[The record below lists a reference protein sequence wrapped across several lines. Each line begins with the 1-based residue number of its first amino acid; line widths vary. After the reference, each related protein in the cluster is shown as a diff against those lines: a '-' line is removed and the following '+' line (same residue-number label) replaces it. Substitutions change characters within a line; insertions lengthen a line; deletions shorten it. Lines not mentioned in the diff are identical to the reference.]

1 MAMEPFR
8 AGYVFALGG
17 RRGVDR
23 GARMPTIKI
32 SGAVMLAIATV
43 TLVASRTRA
52 ADAPLSE
59 AQLVEIAVEANPAVK
74 SARYRWDSTVHSIK
88 QTLSPNDPIFTY
100 TNSDSPKNPLGRAA
114 LREFN
119 FTENF
124 QFPGKAFYQRDQAVR
139 SADIAH
145 LMLAATVRDVRA
157 ATEAGYFQL
166 VLDQALTEVNG
177 ENVQNLDQVVRVT
190 ETAYAG
196 SAVPQTDVIS
206 AEFNLATARQLQ
218 RQYLTAV
225 QNDETALNLQLYR
238 PVDEPLSIDRTLRLE
253 ALNFPLDALIDR
265 AYAIRQEILEAALTE
280 RNANTALY
288 LAKMEY
294 LPDFTA
300 AVQYDDYLV
309 PSFAPSSAGGGF
321 QKRDWVGIIGFNLPI
336 FFWLKQNEDVVR
348 AKANLQAARSDQAL
362 IRIQTA
368 AAIATLY
375 RTAQYAYETAILY
388 RDSLIPL
395 ARQNFRVALTAYQS
409 GKIDFVTLL
418 TVLQSENAARVS
430 YLQAANQFLAGEVSL
445 EQAIGAP
452 LHQ

>member
-1 MAMEPFR
+1 
-8 AGYVFALGG
+8 
-17 RRGVDR
+17 
-23 GARMPTIKI
+23 MPTIKI
-32 SGAVMLAIATV
+32 GGALMLAFATIVIAV
-43 TLVASRTRA
+43 SHAHA

-59 AQLVEIAVEANPAVK
+59 AQLVEIAIEANPAVK
-74 SARYRWDSTVHSIK
+74 SARYRWDVAVHSIK
-88 QTLSPNDPIFTY
+88 QTVAPNDPIFTY
-100 TNSDSPKNPLGRAA
+100 TNSDSVKNPLGRAA

-119 FTENF
+119 FTETF
-124 QFPGKAFYQRDQAVR
+124 QFPGKALYQRDQAVR

-157 ATEAGYFQL
+157 ATETGYFQL
-166 VLDQALTEVNG
+166 VLDGALSEVNA

-190 ETAYAG
+190 ETAYST

-206 AEFNLATARQLQ
+206 SEFDLATARQLQ

-225 QNDETALNLQLYR
+225 ANDETALNLQLYR
-238 PVDEPLSIDRTLRLE
+238 PVSEPLSVDRTLKLE
-253 ALNFPLDALIDR
+253 ALTFPLDALIDR
-265 AYAIRQEILEAALTE
+265 AYAARQEILEAALAE

-294 LPDFTA
+294 LPDFSA
-300 AVQYDDYLV
+300 GVQYDQYLI
-309 PSFAPSSAGGGF
+309 PNFAPTPT
-321 QKRDWVGIIGFNLPI
+321 QPNDWVGIIGFNLPI
-336 FFWLKQNEDVVR
+336 FFWMKQNEDVVR
-348 AKANLQAARSDQAL
+348 AKASLQAARSDQAL

-368 AAIATLY
+368 AAVATLY
-375 RTAQYAYETAILY
+375 RNAQFAYESSILY

-395 ARQNFRVALTAYQS
+395 ARQNLRVALTAYQS
-409 GKIDFVTLL
+409 GKIDFVTLS
-418 TVLQSENAARVS
+418 TVLQRLYAARVS